1 MSIIPARHL
10 RHMLLLS
17 TILIYGVSS
26 NQTLAFDIKNKHEY
40 PLWPKTPPGSESI
53 SLQEKSVDS
62 SQDPNDPQRTLSGI
76 AIPTIRAFIPEQPNG
91 AAAIITVGGGYTSLV
106 IDKEGTDIAL
116 WLNSLGIT
124 AFVLKNRLP
133 GEGHRDGKY
142 VPLQDAQRALRLI
155 RTNARNWKLDP
166 AKIGAVGLSSG
177 GHLASTLGTHYDR
190 KVYLPIDKSD
200 AESARPDFLI
210 LAYGPHS
217 SNARQHLINPQ
228 QKPVEPIEK
237 QALYDEF
244 PTDQHINSK
253 TPISFLV
260 TADNDDRVDARNS
273 TRFYDALK
281 AAGVKAELHIFQDG
295 KHGFAIRN
303 AKGYPVAIWPQL
315 AGQWLQANQIIP

>member
-1 MSIIPARHL
+1 MSIIPACHFRHTF
-10 RHMLLLS
+10 LLFAV
-17 TILIYGVSS
+17 TFCFFNSS
-26 NQTLAFDIKNKHEY
+26 QILAFDLKNKHEY
-40 PLWPKTPPGSESI
+40 PLWPKTPPGSEAV

-76 AIPTIRAFIPEQPNG
+76 ATPTIRAFIPEKPNG
-91 AAAIITVGGGYTSLV
+91 AAAVITVGGGYTSLV

-116 WLNSLGIT
+116 WLNSLGVT

-142 VPLQDAQRALRLI
+142 VPLQDAQRALRLV
-155 RTNARNWKLDP
+155 RANARNWRLDP
-166 AKIGAVGLSSG
+166 TKIGAVGLSSG
-177 GHLASTLGTHYDR
+177 GHLASTLGTNYDK
-190 KVYLPIDKSD
+190 KVYSPIDKYD

-217 SNARQHLINPQ
+217 SNSRQHLINPQ
-228 QKPVEPIEK
+228 QKPVEPLEK

-244 PTDQHINSK
+244 PTDQQINSK

-303 AKGYPVAIWPQL
+303 AQGYPVAIWPQL
-315 AGQWLQANQIIP
+315 AEQWLQANHIIP